1 MALRHSWRNFRRM
14 QHTTLAVAMLIY
26 AFSVLRAWQVPMVG
40 HALKLARTA
49 LFPAAFLLVSLAAVL
64 GVPMLRAA
72 LLRHLWASYR
82 SGFGQSVI
90 SVLAGVGVMLV
101 LAGFILWQ
109 VHQANQGGRYPGGA
123 FSGYAAGIGL
133 LIAQA
138 ILVRRMEADPKL
150 RLWID
155 DQG

>member
-1 MALRHSWRNFRRM
+1 MALRPSWRNFRRM
-14 QHTTLAVAMLIY
+14 QHTTLAVAALIY
-26 AFSVLRAWQVPMVG
+26 AFSVLRAWQVPMVDQ
-40 HALKLARTA
+40 ALKLARTA
-49 LFPAAFLLVSLAAVL
+49 LFPAGFMVASLAAVL

-72 LLRHLWASYR
+72 LWRHLWLSYR

-90 SVLAGVGVMLV
+90 SVLAGVGVMIV

-109 VHQANQGGRYPGGA
+109 VHQASQGGRYPGGS

-138 ILVRRMEADPKL
+138 ILVRRMEDDPDL
-150 RLWID
+150 RRWIE